1 MQTLE
6 KPTLANDGFEF
17 PVANI
22 YNRIREIIDYLFYL
36 VYGMIGLVIV
46 LDLTGA
52 SDSSGF
58 KQFLNKITYPLLGGF
73 VGMFPDPIVQNR
85 FRLRFS
91 YIAAL
96 FIYLLLHIAIYGLI
110 RLIDRRRWRF

>member
-6 KPTLANDGFEF
+6 KPTLANDGFEL
-17 PVANI
+17 PVPNL
-22 YNRIREIIDYLFYL
+22 YHRIREIIDYLFYL

-58 KQFLNKITYPLLGGF
+58 KKFLGKITYPLLGGF
-73 VGMFPDPIVQNR
+73 VGMFPDPIFQNR

-96 FIYLLLHIAIYGLI
+96 FIYLLLHTAVYGLV
-110 RLIDRRRWRF
+110 RLIDNRRWHF